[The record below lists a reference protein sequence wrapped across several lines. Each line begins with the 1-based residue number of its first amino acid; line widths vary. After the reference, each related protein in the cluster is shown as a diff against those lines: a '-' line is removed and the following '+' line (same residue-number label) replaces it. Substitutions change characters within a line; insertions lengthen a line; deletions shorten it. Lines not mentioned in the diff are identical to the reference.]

1 MSTWTRDTLKWAR
14 NIHIYVSLIGF
25 LMFLFFAG
33 TGILLNHD
41 SFGMDVART
50 SEREATLPV
59 ALARAAEKDAVVQS
73 LRAVAAVT
81 LPLTQ
86 YNAQPDDIEVT
97 FTGPGRRIQA
107 LVDRKTGAVRIT
119 DENRGL
125 AGQLADLHKGA
136 ASGAVWKAILD
147 GVSILLGVSSLS
159 GIVMLIA
166 LPKRRRTGLLLAA
179 AGTVTAVVTWLIWVP
194 K

>member
-1 MSTWTRDTLKWAR
+1 MSSWSREALKLAR
-14 NIHIYVSLIGF
+14 NIHIYVSLLGF

-50 SEREATLPV
+50 SERQVTLPLASAGNRD
-59 ALARAAEKDAVVQS
+59 ALVHS
-73 LRAVAAVT
+73 LRTAAGIA

-86 YNAQPDDIEVT
+86 YNAQADDIEAT
-97 FTGPGRRIQA
+97 FTGPGKRVQA
-107 LVDRKTGAVRIT
+107 LIDRKSGAVRIT
-119 DENRGL
+119 EEDRGL
-125 AGQLADLHKGA
+125 AGRLADLHKGA
-136 ASGAVWKAILD
+136 AAGGVWRAILD

-159 GIVMLIA
+159 GIVMLIG
-166 LPKRRRTGLLLAA
+166 LPKRRRMGLLLAA
-179 AGTVTAVVTWLIWVP
+179 AGTVTAVVGWLVWVP